1 MNKNLFVD
9 TEVVDFFMRKR
20 GISVGELAGKMEMGQ
35 GALENLLN
43 GADQS
48 SLPGTLPWR
57 FAHALGVPVKMLLRK
72 YYND

>member
-35 GALENLLN
+35 GALENLPN

-57 FAHALGVPVKMLLRK
+57 FAHALGVPVKILLRK

>member
-43 GADQS
+43 GYKHSNGHNKKSNMD
-48 SLPGTLPWR
+48 
-57 FAHALGVPVKMLLRK
+57 
-72 YYND
+72 